1 VKVSRSC
8 FAVTGLGYSTPWYVN
23 AGFIVG
29 GQTTL
34 VVDTGANA
42 AAAATLHGYAVAA
55 RPTNQLRVINTEKHF
70 DHINGN
76 SFFRD
81 LGIDIWGHED
91 VSRMP
96 VEFAAEID
104 EFNQA
109 VPNRV
114 RRELNEATVF
124 FENTRLVNPNQPIS
138 AELEWDLGSLQAQ
151 ILFTPGHTSTNLSV
165 WIPAEG
171 VLYTGDCLIRS
182 YLPNLEA
189 GGPEDWKQWLL
200 SLDKIRSLDPRT
212 VICGHGS
219 VSNGPEVPQIIAAVE
234 RVLLEAL
241 ERGHAPTA
249 ISVPL

>member
-29 GQTTL
+29 NHTTL
-34 VVDTGANA
+34 MVDTGANA

-55 RPTNQLRVINTEKHF
+55 GPTNQLRVINTEKHF

-76 SFFRD
+76 SYFRD

-91 VSRMP
+91 ITRTPS
-96 VEFAAEID
+96 EFAAEIA
-104 EFNQA
+104 EFNQTI
-109 VPNRV
+109 PNPV
-114 RRELNEATVF
+114 RRELNEAAVF
-124 FENTRLVNPNQPIS
+124 FENTRLVNPNRLIS
-138 AELEWDLGSLQAQ
+138 SEIEWDLGSLQAQ

-165 WIPAEG
+165 WVPAEG

-189 GGPEDWKQWLL
+189 GGPEDWTHWLL
-200 SLDKIRSLDPRT
+200 SLGKIRSLDART
-212 VICGHGS
+212 VVCGHGP
-219 VSNGPEVPQIIAAVE
+219 VSNGLEVSQIIAEVE
-234 RVLLEAL
+234 RVLLDAL

-249 ISVPL
+249 TSAPL